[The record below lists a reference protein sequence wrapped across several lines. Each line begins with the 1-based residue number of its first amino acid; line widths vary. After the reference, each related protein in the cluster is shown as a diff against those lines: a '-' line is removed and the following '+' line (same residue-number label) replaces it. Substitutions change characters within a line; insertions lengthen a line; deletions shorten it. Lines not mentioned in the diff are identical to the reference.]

1 MNDNNNNN
9 NSRQQAAGT
18 RLIDAEDLAWQL
30 SSISL
35 HDVNEYIA
43 THDSSLLVPI
53 SLVIEM
59 LDKAE

>member
-1 MNDNNNNN
+1 MNNNDNNNK
-9 NSRQQAAGT
+9 QQAAGV
-18 RLIDAEDLAWQL
+18 RFIDAEDFAWQL
-30 SSISL
+30 SNISL